1 MSVCLPARP
10 LTVSPLRW
18 HGALLGLCLTALC
31 PAACNKPTAPTVPTA
46 PTAPLPP
53 VPIAPSAAASPPASP
68 ASQSE
73 DCTAATRLTPGVPGS
88 PGHLIASARNPN
100 GQSELAAL
108 MRGMEATLKAA
119 RTQLAEPG
127 TSRPPIGPFLPQF
140 RRIRCSWPT
149 NPADRD
155 AEFDALAQGYLSAV
169 SVLDAAPDRGSA
181 AKAYDGVLAGCRS
194 CHERTCGGALA
205 AINALRLP

>member
-1 MSVCLPARP
+1 M
-10 LTVSPLRW
+10 
-18 HGALLGLCLTALC
+18 
-31 PAACNKPTAPTVPTA
+31 
-46 PTAPLPP
+46 
-53 VPIAPSAAASPPASP
+53 
-68 ASQSE
+68 
-73 DCTAATRLTPGVPGS
+73 PGS
-88 PGHLIASARNPN
+88 PGHLIPSTRNPN

-108 MRGMEATLKAA
+108 MRSMEAALKAA
-119 RTQLAEPG
+119 RPQLAEPG

-169 SVLDAAPDRGSA
+169 SLLDAAPDRASA